1 MKPRPNRNPNKK
13 TSERGMALVTTMLLL
28 MSLMAM
34 MLLGMIASG
43 TSRSTGIMATTNSA
57 IQQSGARLQSE
68 NAFNL
73 AESGVEYTLQWM
85 SGQSSPP
92 NNSSAFAPAFPG
104 YTQQGRRSVLAP
116 DPSQPSSTFSVIVYP
131 DSGNF
136 ASVTTGQV
144 TNNAQKKYVI
154 ESTGTSGGFTQTIR
168 TYVHVSSLSKYLVLV
183 DKWPPNNWWVS
194 GISTFDGPVH
204 DNNSDGRNEDIFWKS
219 NATSPMWSYAGSD
232 AYEVG
237 ANVNWWKDGWF
248 TAGTPGAS
256 DWTKIFAGGQGSL
269 TTGAQNVPFPTS
281 SNLQLNAAL
290 NGTVAPSAG
299 SPVGVT
305 LPTGGGTY
313 IHGDVQQM
321 TLSVDPHDSTTQII
335 KIQQTDSNNN
345 PYTTTLTLQADATPA
360 RTLIHVDYLASN
372 GSGGYIPATSD
383 GTASGVTNGVV
394 YCDGNIGTQGTNP
407 GDPLAGTPKSGGV
420 SGMIADNVLD
430 TNTAV
435 THYSALSIV
444 TDHAKNCNIDGNL
457 TYHTA
462 RAKDSHGVYLPENQD
477 SNFVKNAGTLGIV
490 SNSVLIMKS
499 DSGGNAL
506 NNIEIDGT
514 VMAYSLYEVDQYATR
529 PAGNWENM
537 GGYLSATLGVFGI
550 GDSDGNIVTGM
561 NNNFNYDA
569 RMANNPPP
577 FFPTT
582 GNTYDVVSWQ
592 RVSGPL

>member
-1 MKPRPNRNPNKK
+1 MKSRKNQA
-13 TSERGMALVTTMLLL
+13 TRGMALVTTMLFL

-34 MLLGMIASG
+34 MLIGMIASG
-43 TSRSTGIMATTNSA
+43 TSRGGGSMETTNNA

-85 SGQSSPP
+85 SGLALPP
-92 NNSSAFAPAFPG
+92 TNASGFAPPFPG
-104 YTQQGRRSVLAP
+104 YTQQGNRSVLAP
-116 DPSQPSSTFSVIVYP
+116 DPNQTASTFSVIIYP

-136 ASVTTGQV
+136 ANVSNGQV
-144 TNNAQKKYVI
+144 TNNAQKRYII
-154 ESTGTSGGFTQTIR
+154 ESTGTSGGFSQTIR
-168 TYVHVSSLSKYLVLV
+168 AYIHVASLSKYLVLV

-204 DNNSDGRNEDIFWKS
+204 DNNSDGRNEDIYWKS
-219 NATSPMWSYAGSD
+219 NATSPMWTYAGSD

-237 ANVNWWKDGWF
+237 ANVNWWKNGWYNP
-248 TAGTPGAS
+248 GNPGAS
-256 DWTKIFAGGQGSL
+256 DWTKVFAGGQGSL
-269 TTGAQNVPFPTS
+269 TTGAQNIPFPTS
-281 SNLQLNAAL
+281 SGLQLNAAL
-290 NGTVAPSAG
+290 NGTAAPTAA

-313 IHGDVQQM
+313 IHGDVSQM

-335 KIQQTDSNNN
+335 KIQQIDSHNN
-345 PYTTTLTLQADATPA
+345 PVTTTLTMLPDAIPPK
-360 RTLIHVDYLASN
+360 TLIHVDSMASD
-372 GSGGYIPATSD
+372 GHGGYHTASTD

-394 YCDGNIGTQGTNP
+394 YCDGNIGAQGTAP
-407 GDPLAGTPKSGGV
+407 GDPLTGTPKSGGV
-420 SGMIADNVLD
+420 SGMMADNVVNATTGLV
-430 TNTAV
+430 N
-435 THYSALSIV
+435 HYSALSIV
-444 TDHAKNCNIDGNL
+444 TDHAKNCNIDGNI

-462 RAKDSHGVYLPENQD
+462 RAKDNNGVYLPENQD
-477 SNFVKNAGTLGIV
+477 SDFVKNAGTLGIV
-490 SNSVLIMKS
+490 SNNVLIMQNDAS
-499 DSGGNAL
+499 GNAL
-506 NNIEIDGT
+506 NNVEVDGT

-550 GDSDGNIVTGM
+550 GDSDGNIVNGM

-577 FFPTT
+577 YFPTT

-592 RVSGPL
+592 RVPNQL